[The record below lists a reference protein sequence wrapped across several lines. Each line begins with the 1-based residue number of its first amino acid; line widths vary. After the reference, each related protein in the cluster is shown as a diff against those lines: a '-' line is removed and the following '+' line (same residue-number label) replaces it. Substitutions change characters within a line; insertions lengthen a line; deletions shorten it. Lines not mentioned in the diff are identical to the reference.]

1 MNIYDYLDNLPSNT
15 TKIDVSYKNLNI
27 IPDLSKFVDLEILIC
42 NNNKLCN
49 LPKINNCSICGV
61 KITKLIK

>member
-42 NNNKLCN
+42 NNNNEDKKTILERIYTRW
-49 LPKINNCSICGV
+49 K
-61 KITKLIK
+61 